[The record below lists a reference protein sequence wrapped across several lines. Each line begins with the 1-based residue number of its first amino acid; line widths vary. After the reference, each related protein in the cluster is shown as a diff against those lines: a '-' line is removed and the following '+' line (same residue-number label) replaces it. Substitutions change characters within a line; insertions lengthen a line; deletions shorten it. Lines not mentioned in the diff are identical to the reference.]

1 VNVCVVTHFI
11 FETVDD
17 IFLLVSVLRVVREI

>member
-1 VNVCVVTHFI
+1 MNVCVVTHFI

-17 IFLLVSVLRVVREI
+17 IFLLVSLLRVDFS